1 MNTVKFLVIVANT
14 SENDVTIVCQDG
26 GVAYLHNNGNHML
39 ATLCQERITVDT
51 DFENLF
57 ETIVD
62 FKQSIRDY
70 TESEP
75 TAEMIQDC
83 MNYLFA
89 STENYLHIIEYKD
102 YDGEFDELMGGNS
115 HSEWIEEFIKEN
127 NTKVDTIEKVINVL
141 GSRGTV
147 SNDKVI
153 KYVESNKFNDDFIAD
168 IYGYYLIE
176 INV

>member
-1 MNTVKFLVIVANT
+1 MNIVKFLVIVANT

-39 ATLCQERITVDT
+39 ATLCQERITVDI

-75 TAEMIQDC
+75 TAKMINDC
-83 MNYLFA
+83 MNYLFV
-89 STENYLHIIEYKD
+89 STAESHLPIIEYKS
-102 YDGEFDELMGGNS
+102 YDGEFDEMMGGNS
-115 HSEWIEEFIKEN
+115 HNEWIERFIKEN
-127 NTKVDTIEKVINVL
+127 VK
-141 GSRGTV
+141 
-147 SNDKVI
+147 
-153 KYVESNKFNDDFIAD
+153 
-168 IYGYYLIE
+168 
-176 INV
+176 

>member
-1 MNTVKFLVIVANT
+1 MNIVKFLVIVANT

-83 MNYLFA
+83 MNYLY
-89 STENYLHIIEYKD
+89 STTEPNLLRIIEYKD

-115 HSEWIEEFIKEN
+115 HSEWVEEFIKEN
-127 NTKVDTIEKVINVL
+127 NPITIENVIKKL
-141 GSRGTV
+141 GS
-147 SNDKVI
+147 
-153 KYVESNKFNDDFIAD
+153 
-168 IYGYYLIE
+168 
-176 INV
+176 